1 MALFQIGGAGAI
13 GNQIANAVGSNAVTN
28 ALGMD
33 FGTILTPS
41 KFLTK
46 FTPSTVF
53 AYRSLAY
60 EIQSSK
66 NFDVIFH
73 WFPRCSQIRSM
84 FANAFSAADA
94 NEINLLVR
102 DVQMPNI
109 TSGNMQ
115 RGNDTNR
122 RFACAFP
129 GSGVNGEGPLTM
141 RFLNTE
147 FSYVHHCFYQWL
159 CETESPFWLYG
170 PGMSASKEE
179 NMTSRLE
186 ALGKLLYPK
195 EKQSLKK
202 AQTWMSY
209 DDASKLPHLIS
220 ESECSPFTRAD
231 IEIKMYSGNMKELH
245 SIWFM
250 GAFPAHIALGG
261 IDHTP
266 TSQQTLEG
274 HTVSFAYDSM
284 CISSPFVYNNGDN
297 LTSSV
302 AKAAQ
307 NLKIGESAIGT
318 NSAEWTAG
326 LYDDTLTQIGNTYLA
341 KASRR
346 LNSIMNKAG
355 SKVSDNLKTA
365 QSKLTA

>member
-1 MALFQIGGAGAI
+1 MV
-13 GNQIANAVGSNAVTN
+13 NQAANALGSNAITN
-28 ALGMD
+28 ALGID

-84 FANAFSAADA
+84 FSNAFSAADT

-102 DVQMPNI
+102 NIQMPNL
-109 TSGNMQ
+109 TSGGSE
-115 RGNDTNR
+115 RGNSGNR
-122 RFACAFP
+122 KFQCSFP
-129 GSGVNGEGPLTM
+129 GSGVNGEGDLSMT
-141 RFLNTE
+141 FLNTE

-159 CETESPFWLYG
+159 CETESPFWVYG
-170 PGMSASKEE
+170 PGMAASRKSLDNLKE
-179 NMTSRLE
+179 
-186 ALGKLLYPK
+186 LGKMIF
-195 EKQSLKK
+195 KQNKVSMDMAVK
-202 AQTWMSY
+202 WMSY
-209 DDASKLPHLIS
+209 DDASKLHFLMS
-220 ESECSPFTRAD
+220 ESECAPFTRAD
-231 IEIKMYSGNMKELH
+231 IEVKMYSGNMKELH

-250 GAFPAHIALGG
+250 GAFPTRIALGG
-261 IDHTP
+261 IDHSP

-274 HTVSFAYDSM
+274 HTVSFAYDSV
-284 CISSPFVYNNGDN
+284 CISTPFCYNSSSNSGA
-297 LTSSV
+297 LT
-302 AKAAQ
+302 KAAA
-307 NLKIGESAIGT
+307 GAFGAMGS

-346 LNSIMNKAG
+346 LNKIMNKTG
-355 SKVSDNLKTA
+355 RKVSDKLKTY